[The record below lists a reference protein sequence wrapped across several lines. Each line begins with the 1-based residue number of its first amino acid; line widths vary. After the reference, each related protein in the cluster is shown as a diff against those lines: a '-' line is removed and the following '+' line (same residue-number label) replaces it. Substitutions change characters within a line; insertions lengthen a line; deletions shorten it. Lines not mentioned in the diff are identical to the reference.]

1 MPTFAGYTWSNIYD
15 YFKTSIDNLLHRT
28 NTTMI
33 KNKAIFLDRDGVI
46 NVERGYTNRLEDF
59 VILPDLAEVL
69 KLLKQKGYLLV
80 VVSNQ
85 SGIAKGLYT
94 QQDVEVLHHYLI
106 NELKKSDVALDE
118 IYYCVHHSDISRCIC
133 RKPDSLFVEKALAR
147 FNIDPSKSYFIG
159 DKERDIEAGEKAG
172 VKGILIDANI
182 SLKTILNKIN

>member
-1 MPTFAGYTWSNIYD
+1 
-15 YFKTSIDNLLHRT
+15 
-28 NTTMI
+28 MI

-46 NVERGYTNRLEDF
+46 NVERGYTNRLKDF
-59 VILPDLAEVL
+59 IILPDLVEVL
-69 KLLKQKGYLLV
+69 KILKQKGFLLI

-94 QQDVEVLHHYLI
+94 QQDVEVLHDYLI
-106 NELKKSDVALDE
+106 SELKKSNVVLDE

-147 FNIDPSKSYFIG
+147 FNIDSAQSYFIG
-159 DKERDIEAGEKAG
+159 DKERDVEAGEKAG
-172 VKGILIDANI
+172 VKGILIDANV